1 MSDYHVQAY
10 EGNEPYVFI
19 SYAHKDSAVIYQI
32 LRELDQR
39 GVRLWYDDGIA
50 PGSEWPDYIADHLLR
65 ASAVVA
71 FITDNSA
78 QSANCRREITF
89 ALSKNKPFI
98 SVFPSYVS
106 SLSSGLELQLSAQQ
120 SVFRQ
125 NCKDEEAFIDKI
137 VSTPFIIPCLRRPEP
152 QVHAVAV
159 SVLNPDSDVARREE
173 IAKNKAQLEADRKAA
188 EEARKA
194 ALAAEKAARRQ
205 QAAAEGKKPKKWL
218 IPVIIAAALILCST
232 IGIMVVRS
240 LQVRICGETYAS
252 SITTLSI
259 YDETITAQDISQIER
274 LKKLTSL
281 SCYNC
286 TFENNCLKGFDTP
299 DPLLT
304 FRLENCQGVTD
315 LSFLQGA
322 AELYYLQLSGCALT
336 DSMIPS
342 LSTLDMYHVDL
353 SDNPEIRKLPA
364 LNFGELENF
373 NISGTNITDI
383 SPLSEAVKLND
394 LIASFCPLTDLSPLT
409 PLTRLTELI
418 LDHTQVTS
426 YTDDIESLEI
436 STLDFTGTPITDAS
450 AFADQTR
457 LSSVSFA
464 YSPIEDISFLS
475 QSSGTLTSL
484 NLHGCAA
491 LDLSDIEP
499 LSVCTKLTELYMS
512 NIDLSA
518 SNLSFVKDM
527 ASLKCLSV
535 IHCGLKDIS
544 GIGSHSALY
553 KLRLSLNELK
563 DISPLAGI
571 TESTDFD
578 LDLAFNQ
585 IEDASPLGTSYHCL
599 SLAGNPI
606 TKISF
611 KPEAEYTYTRYILL
625 LDYYEGLETVTT
637 DPGYTWIYLYGT
649 PKSLQVSMKDRNY
662 SYSFCATRV
671 EQLEG
676 IASYFSY
683 EPWEEFIPE

>member
-232 IGIMVVRS
+232 IGIFVFRS
-240 LQVRICGETYAS
+240 LQVKICGKSYVS

-259 YDETITAQDISQIER
+259 YDETITAKDIAQIER
-274 LKKLTSL
+274 LKKLSSL

-286 TFENNCLKGFDTP
+286 TFEGNCLAEFDAP
-299 DPLLT
+299 EPLYS
-304 FRLENCQGVTD
+304 FRLDGCIGVSD
-315 LSFLQGA
+315 LSFLPA
-322 AELYYLQLSGCALT
+322 CSNLSNLNLLSCALT
-336 DSMIPS
+336 DDLLPDLSRLKIYQLDIRDNPDISVLPS
-342 LSTLDMYHVDL
+342 LMFSNLTQ
-353 SDNPEIRKLPA
+353 
-364 LNFGELENF
+364 LNIAGTA
-373 NISGTNITDI
+373 ISDI
-383 SPLSEAVKLND
+383 SPLSGASKLTN
-394 LIASFCPLTDLSPLT
+394 LTASYCPITNLSPLT
-409 PLTRLTELI
+409 SLTGLSSLI
-418 LDHTQVTS
+418 LDHTLVTS
-426 YTDDIESLEI
+426 YTDDIEALEI
-436 STLDFTGTPITDAS
+436 QYLDFTGAPITNAS
-450 AFADQTR
+450 AFENQTV
-457 LSSVSFA
+457 LYQVSFA
-464 YSPIEDISFLS
+464 YTPIEDLSFLP
-475 QSSGTLTSL
+475 QSSATLISL
-484 NLHGCAA
+484 NLHGCSS

-499 LSVCTKLTELYMS
+499 LNVCTSLKELYMS
-512 NIDLSA
+512 NIDLSG
-518 SNLSFVKDM
+518 SDLSFVRDM
-527 ASLKCLSV
+527 ASLQYLSV
-535 IHCGLKDIS
+535 IHCGLTDIS
-544 GIGSHSALY
+544 GIGSHPNLSS
-553 KLRLSLNELK
+553 LRLSLNEIK
-563 DISPLAGI
+563 DISPLTGI
-571 TESTDFD
+571 TESTDFN

-585 IEDASPLGTSYHCL
+585 IENASPLGLSYHCL

-606 TKISF
+606 SQMAF
-611 KPEAEYTYTRYILL
+611 LAEGEYSRYILL
-625 LDYYEGLETVTT
+625 LDYFDGLENVTD

-683 EPWEEFIPE
+683 DPWKEFIPE

>member
-1 MSDYHVQAY
+1 
-10 EGNEPYVFI
+10 
-19 SYAHKDSAVIYQI
+19 
-32 LRELDQR
+32 
-39 GVRLWYDDGIA
+39 
-50 PGSEWPDYIADHLLR
+50 
-65 ASAVVA
+65 
-71 FITDNSA
+71 
-78 QSANCRREITF
+78 
-89 ALSKNKPFI
+89 
-98 SVFPSYVS
+98 
-106 SLSSGLELQLSAQQ
+106 
-120 SVFRQ
+120 
-125 NCKDEEAFIDKI
+125 
-137 VSTPFIIPCLRRPEP
+137 
-152 QVHAVAV
+152 
-159 SVLNPDSDVARREE
+159 
-173 IAKNKAQLEADRKAA
+173 
-188 EEARKA
+188 
-194 ALAAEKAARRQ
+194 
-205 QAAAEGKKPKKWL
+205 
-218 IPVIIAAALILCST
+218 
-232 IGIMVVRS
+232 
-240 LQVRICGETYAS
+240 
-252 SITTLSI
+252 
-259 YDETITAQDISQIER
+259 
-274 LKKLTSL
+274 
-281 SCYNC
+281 
-286 TFENNCLKGFDTP
+286 
-299 DPLLT
+299 
-304 FRLENCQGVTD
+304 
-315 LSFLQGA
+315 
-322 AELYYLQLSGCALT
+322 
-336 DSMIPS
+336 MIPA

-353 SDNPEIRKLPA
+353 KDNPEITVIPA
-364 LNFGELENF
+364 LNLGALQVI

-394 LIASFCPLTDLSPLT
+394 LIASYCPLTDLSPLT

-464 YSPIEDISFLS
+464 YSPIEDISFLL
-475 QSSGTLTSL
+475 QSIGTLTSL

-544 GIGSHSALY
+544 GIGSHSDLY

-585 IEDASPLGTSYHCL
+585 IEDASPLGSSYHCL

-611 KPEAEYTYTRYILL
+611 KPEAEYTRYILL

-662 SYSFCATRV
+662 SYSFCATRA
-671 EQLEG
+671 EQFEG